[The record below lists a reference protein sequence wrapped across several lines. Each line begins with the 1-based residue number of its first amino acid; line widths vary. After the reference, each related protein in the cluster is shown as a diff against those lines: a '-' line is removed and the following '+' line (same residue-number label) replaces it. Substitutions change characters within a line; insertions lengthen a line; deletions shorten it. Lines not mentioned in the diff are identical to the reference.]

1 MNNYTFWKSISI
13 DPRDV
18 ASGIMKAHQPINALN
33 CGESAIDCA
42 MQVRLV
48 SALRGD
54 VNERAEERPRPP
66 YFT

>member
-1 MNNYTFWKSISI
+1 MNNYTVWKSIAI

-18 ASGIMKAHQPINALN
+18 ASGIMKAHQPIHASN

-42 MQVRLV
+42 VQVRLV
-48 SALRGD
+48 SALCRD

-66 YFT
+66 HIT